1 MTDDF
6 KIEKGIPIPPVKSIK
21 NVKAYEFI
29 KTLELGDSFVVK
41 KDKSGRPLESIV
53 ASYKQVGMKIGKK
66 LVTRKIYSEENPDD
80 FYMRIWF
87 TEEIE
92 PITKKYKDKRKY
104 KPDVSDCDTAACR
117 LPNDILFLAEQ
128 NEENKEIVE
137 DIRRLNKIL
146 IEELAKQNIE
156 LPKGE

>member
-1 MTDDF
+1 
-6 KIEKGIPIPPVKSIK
+6 
-21 NVKAYEFI
+21 
-29 KTLELGDSFVVK
+29 
-41 KDKSGRPLESIV
+41 
-53 ASYKQVGMKIGKK
+53 MKIGKK